1 MKHPKTGTNGLLTVA
16 QLAKKYGRDRMATH
30 VLLRNVEPAIA
41 DKPKRYDPNDPVVID
56 LLTNGPGNRTNSVG
70 RELRNTLVE
79 EQTRK
84 LKLANDLKA
93 GKVVPV
99 ASVTKAFLQVAGK
112 VQKIVR
118 QRLENEYPTFCAGLQ
133 VAEARVY
140 GKRLADEIIKD
151 IAALEGAW
159 NQHE

>member
-1 MKHPKTGTNGLLTVA
+1 MCYDLLRDAPVAAMAGKRKLYRPEDVAPLLT
-16 QLAKKYGRDRMATH
+16 G
-30 VLLRNVEPAIA
+30 
-41 DKPKRYDPNDPVVID
+41 
-56 LLTNGPGNRTNSVG
+56 NGHQVG

-93 GKVVPV
+93 GKVVAV
-99 ASVTKAFLQVAGK
+99 AQIANGFLKVSTSVK
-112 VQKIVR
+112 KILR

-140 GKRLADEIIKD
+140 GKRLADEIIKEF
-151 IAALEGAW
+151 AALESAW
-159 NQHE
+159 SGKPE